1 MKILIVEKSFRIRK
15 RLVRLLS
22 YIGGIDTISV
32 IAVSEEMLDHLSK
45 SSCDLIIADV
55 SAMDIITLN
64 GVSKIKNK
72 YHIKLLIVLAD
83 FYSPQIKGIYLE
95 HGVDYFLDKTNE
107 YEKLVKIIENVVNI
121 NRHKMVID

>member
-15 RLVRLLS
+15 RLIRLLS

-32 IAVSEEMLDHLSK
+32 TAISEEMLDHLSK
-45 SSCDLIIADV
+45 SSYDLIIADV

-64 GVSKIKNK
+64 SISKIKNK

-83 FYSPQIKGIYLE
+83 FYSPQIKEIYLE
-95 HGVDYFLDKTNE
+95 YGIDYFLDKTNE
-107 YEKLVKIIENVVNI
+107 YEKLVQIIENAVKKNI
-121 NRHKMVID
+121 VI